1 LPSILL
7 KTLRDQ
13 RRALFWWFLG
23 IVALGLLTV
32 LLYPSVGAAPE
43 MEQLFED
50 LPPAA
55 QVFVGEIADI
65 TSPEGYLNS
74 QLFALMVPLLF
85 MIYCIGQGAGAIAG
99 EEAAGTMDLLLANP
113 VPRWQVVIEKFGAIL
128 AGGVV
133 LGLAN
138 LVGIVAGALIV
149 DMEIGYDRLSEV
161 TLAALLLGYLFGG
174 MALLLGAWTG
184 KRGLSIG
191 VSAGAGVVTYLLNGF
206 AMIISWLEPY
216 RYFSP
221 FHYYTDNDPINNGL
235 DPFDTL
241 VLVILTVIFVAGAV
255 IAFNRRD
262 VQV

>member
-13 RRALFWWFLG
+13 RRGLFWWYIG
-23 IVALGLLTV
+23 IVALGLITT
-32 LLYPSVGAAPE
+32 LLYPSIGAAPE

-55 QVFVGEIADI
+55 QIFIGEIADI

-85 MIYCIGQGAGAIAG
+85 MIYCIGQGSGAIAG
-99 EEAAGTMDLLLANP
+99 EEIAGTMDLLLANP
-113 VPRWQVVIEKFGAIL
+113 IPRWQIVAEKFGAML
-128 AGGVV
+128 AGGLV

-138 LVGIVAGALIV
+138 VAGIAIGIVAV
-149 DMEIGYDRLSEV
+149 DMDMPPGRLSEV
-161 TLAALLLGYLFGG
+161 TLAALLVGYLFGG
-174 MALLLGAWTG
+174 LALLLGSWTG

-191 VSAGAGVVTYLLNGF
+191 VSAGVGVVTYLLNGF

-216 RYFSP
+216 RYLSP
-221 FHYYTDNDPINNGL
+221 FHYYADNDPINNGL
-235 DPFDTL
+235 DPFDSL
-241 VLVILTVIFVAGAV
+241 VLIVLTVISLAGAV
-255 IAFNRRD
+255 FAFTRRD